1 MSSNGHADPL
11 KRFRS
16 LRRLVP
22 FSPQT
27 TILGL
32 AGLVLLVVI
41 MFLGRIVL
49 AQGNAT
55 DTLLTYNYYDEQRVT
70 FQLDHEL
77 MKLRILL
84 AQPQEAFDAASIQ
97 SQIDLVD
104 SRLAVLYLPNVTS
117 ALSPELQDSIQKIEA
132 QWAAIKPDLHAWI
145 ADPTNAT
152 LLQTVQNTVKD
163 IELAVTTTEIQ
174 YQQTRSLSV
183 IEFVRANQTLLLT
196 FGGSAVALLVFMV
209 VVGIIFYRLARQNQ
223 EAETAREANRLK
235 DQFLAVMSHELRTP
249 LNSIIGFLGIIKMSG
264 NLDEQIIHMVDR
276 SRANAERLLTLIN
289 DILDISK
296 IESGKFELVPFPVSL
311 REITERW
318 RLQMDVLAKQK
329 GLGFSVQI
337 DENLPDVIF
346 IDEDAFTKIVTNLLS
361 NAFKFTE
368 SGIVSLDLKL
378 TAPKEWV
385 IQVSD
390 TGRGIPENAR
400 SYIFESFRQVDGTIR
415 RSHGGSG
422 LGLSIVQQLCIAM
435 KGSVALESTVG
446 KGSIFTVRLPLET
459 PPQSAPQN
467 LNSRQEQTAP
477 TWSG

>member
-1 MSSNGHADPL
+1 
-11 KRFRS
+11 
-16 LRRLVP
+16 
-22 FSPQT
+22 
-27 TILGL
+27 
-32 AGLVLLVVI
+32 
-41 MFLGRIVL
+41 
-49 AQGNAT
+49 
-55 DTLLTYNYYDEQRVT
+55 
-70 FQLDHEL
+70 

-104 SRLAVLYLPNVTS
+104 SRLAVLYSPNVTS
-117 ALSPELQDSIQKIEA
+117 ALSAELQDSIQKIEA
-132 QWAAIKPDLHAWI
+132 QWPAINPDLHAWI
-145 ADPTNAT
+145 ANPTNAT

-378 TAPKEWV
+378 TAPKEWG

-400 SYIFESFRQVDGTIR
+400 SYIFERFRQEDGTKR
-415 RSHGGSG
+415 RSHAASA
-422 LGLSIVQQLCIAM
+422 LSL
-435 KGSVALESTVG
+435 
-446 KGSIFTVRLPLET
+446 
-459 PPQSAPQN
+459 
-467 LNSRQEQTAP
+467 
-477 TWSG
+477 